1 MIFFELKLIEPG
13 SGFDLTKTGACVSF
27 SPPLGGIILAQL
39 LKNIEIK
46 RPKNTISFVD
56 DFTEQNN
63 E

>member
-39 LKNIEIK
+39 LKNNELKSTKIK
-46 RPKNTISFVD
+46 ISLVEK
-56 DFTEQNN
+56 FTEQNN